1 MDSVREADVKELDL
15 SGTSDKLVNTDPEF
29 GIPEFTPYAVQSL
42 NDAIL
47 QISSDVLFA
56 NLLSEDDRKF
66 LVDFQQISGK
76 DLSLDGLPSSEIIA
90 SLSRQKL
97 EQLASKYNIKDWKK
111 MKVPQLVVALQKT
124 ASVSPLG
131 TFFGKQMDME
141 SLFRNQ
147 TNRILGAFW
156 RPERAR
162 MRLLAGVIWLSSLG
176 SDTAMPGP
184 TRAKSIEAHLKTELY
199 NMLLVRRK
207 DIVYPAYEIKRTTEI
222 YRTPKELHL

>member
-1 MDSVREADVKELDL
+1 VAFCAQFGHIIMDSVREADVKELDL

-47 QISSDVLFA
+47 QISSDVLFS

-66 LVDFQQISGK
+66 LVDFQRISAKAQLLSTRLFGRVQTFFEK
-76 DLSLDGLPSSEIIA
+76 GDFQKLVDNVPVDTILKELVAAGLLSTSLDGLPSSEIIA

-141 SLFRNQ
+141 SLFRN
-147 TNRILGAFW
+147 
-156 RPERAR
+156 
-162 MRLLAGVIWLSSLG
+162 
-176 SDTAMPGP
+176 
-184 TRAKSIEAHLKTELY
+184 
-199 NMLLVRRK
+199 
-207 DIVYPAYEIKRTTEI
+207 
-222 YRTPKELHL
+222 

>member
-1 MDSVREADVKELDL
+1 VAFCAQFGHIIMDSVREADVKELDL

-47 QISSDVLFA
+47 QISSDVLFS

-66 LVDFQQISGK
+66 LVDFQRISAK
-76 DLSLDGLPSSEIIA
+76 AQLLSTRLFGRVQTFFEKGDFQKLVDNVPVDTILKELVAAGLLSTSMCQSLITLFFTGLDGLPSSEIIA

-141 SLFRNQ
+141 SLFRN
-147 TNRILGAFW
+147 
-156 RPERAR
+156 
-162 MRLLAGVIWLSSLG
+162 
-176 SDTAMPGP
+176 
-184 TRAKSIEAHLKTELY
+184 
-199 NMLLVRRK
+199 
-207 DIVYPAYEIKRTTEI
+207 
-222 YRTPKELHL
+222 